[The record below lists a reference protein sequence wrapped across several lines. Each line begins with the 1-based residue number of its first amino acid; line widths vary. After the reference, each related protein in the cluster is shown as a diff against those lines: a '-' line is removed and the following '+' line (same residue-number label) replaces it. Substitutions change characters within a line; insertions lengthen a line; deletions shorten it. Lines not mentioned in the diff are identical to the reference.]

1 MVTGGETMKI
11 NTRKIRLIL
20 AGKEMNQTDLAIK
33 CGVNRQQI
41 NEILSRGT
49 CSLKTLGRISK
60 ALNVPVSEIIKEDD

>member
-1 MVTGGETMKI
+1 MKL
-11 NTRKIRLIL
+11 NTWKIKLLL
-20 AGKEMNQTDLAIK
+20 AEKEMNQSELAIK
-33 CGVNRQQI
+33 IGANRQQV